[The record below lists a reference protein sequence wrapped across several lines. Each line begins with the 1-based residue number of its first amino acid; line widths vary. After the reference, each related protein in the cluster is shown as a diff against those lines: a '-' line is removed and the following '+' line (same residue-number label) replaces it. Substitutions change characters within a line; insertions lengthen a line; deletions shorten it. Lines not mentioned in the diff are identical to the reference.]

1 MTAHRTTSVFA
12 GSRFPPEV
20 ISAAIRWYLRY
31 GLSYKDVEELSA
43 SPPRDYV
50 PSRSRDAPRREPSSY
65 SWLVAAGG
73 AAWQTKTC
81 PDLDA

>member
-31 GLSYKDVEELSA
+31 GLSYKDGEELPA
-43 SPPRDYV
+43 SLPRDYV
-50 PSRSRDAPRREPSSY
+50 PSDLATH
-65 SWLVAAGG
+65 LAASLLATPG
-73 AAWQTKTC
+73 
-81 PDLDA
+81 